1 MVIPDDCCDSN
12 RCCANTYAV
21 VPPPMAITS
30 PGATYL
36 MASCAMASFNPSP
49 SATLRRT
56 SGSLSSVLV
65 VTAPAVH
72 TLQQTLVGQIGDIAS
87 DGHGGNANS
96 LDQCDGNDR
105 HRGYATCSKSNAD
118 VVTISFEHYRTCSLK
133 IKTEMSVSRVF
144 LTKKYTWHSCNR
156 SNRTKTNVD
165 IPSAKSI
172 GRVAF
177 LRQTVQRIVNH
188 DVCF

>member
-1 MVIPDDCCDSN
+1 MVIPDDCCDSS

-36 MASCAMASFNPSP
+36 MASCAMASFNPMSICDF
-49 SATLRRT
+49 TEN

-87 DGHGGNANS
+87 DGHGGNAQF
-96 LDQCDGNDR
+96 LGQCGDTHAPRVRNL
-105 HRGYATCSKSNAD
+105 
-118 VVTISFEHYRTCSLK
+118 LK
-133 IKTEMSVSRVF
+133 IK
-144 LTKKYTWHSCNR
+144 C
-156 SNRTKTNVD
+156 
-165 IPSAKSI
+165 
-172 GRVAF
+172 
-177 LRQTVQRIVNH
+177 
-188 DVCF
+188 